1 LFLWWSLGFPLFLGL
16 LLWSPP
22 WSLGFALFL
31 ELLLWSLLWS
41 LGFALFLELLLW
53 SLLWSLGLPL
63 FLELLLTPSMLQG
76 SHFLFLVHLSRAKSK
91 LRYYSSIFMLFKEGG
106 LINQAT
112 TKCSGDKSEGG
123 KPKHQIPNPKQ
134 KKGRT

>member
-22 WSLGFALFL
+22 WSPP
-31 ELLLWSLLWS
+31 WSLLWS
-41 LGFALFLELLLW
+41 LGFALFLEL
-53 SLLWSLGLPL
+53 LLWSLGLPL

>member
-22 WSLGFALFL
+22 WSPP
-31 ELLLWSLLWS
+31 WS
-41 LGFALFLELLLW
+41 LGFALFLEL
-53 SLLWSLGLPL
+53 LLWSLGLPL